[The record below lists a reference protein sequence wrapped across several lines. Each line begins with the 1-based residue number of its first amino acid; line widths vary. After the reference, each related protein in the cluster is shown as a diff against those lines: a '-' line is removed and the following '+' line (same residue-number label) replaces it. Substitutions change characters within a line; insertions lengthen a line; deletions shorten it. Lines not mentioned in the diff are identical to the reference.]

1 MNVEPLKPSPIL
13 VTNEKKSRVLNRL
26 GPVIALTGI
35 CWAVF
40 LVNNIFLGGH
50 LSRYGIIPRH
60 LSALPGIFWSPF
72 LHSSFKHL
80 AANSVPLLVLGAML
94 CLRSKAEF
102 SWVTLG
108 GIIVGGGLT
117 WLFGRTAIH
126 IGASGLVFCFFGYL
140 ASLAFFKRNLVTIGL
155 SLVCILVYGGVLK
168 GVLPNA
174 GPVSW
179 EGHLAGL
186 LAGITVAWVRSKEI
200 TIAMP
205 GVKTP

>member
-1 MNVEPLKPSPIL
+1 
-13 VTNEKKSRVLNRL
+13 
-26 GPVIALTGI
+26 
-35 CWAVF
+35 
-40 LVNNIFLGGH
+40 
-50 LSRYGIIPRH
+50 
-60 LSALPGIFWSPF
+60 
-72 LHSSFKHL
+72 
-80 AANSVPLLVLGAML
+80 ML
-94 CLRSKAEF
+94 CVRSKAEF

-117 WLFGRTAIH
+117 WVFGRTAIH

-140 ASLAFFKRNLVTIGL
+140 ASLAFFKRNLMTIGL
-155 SLVCILVYGGVLK
+155 SVVCILVYGGVLK

-186 LAGITVAWVRSKEI
+186 LAGIIAAWVGSKEI
-200 TIAMP
+200 MTEIP